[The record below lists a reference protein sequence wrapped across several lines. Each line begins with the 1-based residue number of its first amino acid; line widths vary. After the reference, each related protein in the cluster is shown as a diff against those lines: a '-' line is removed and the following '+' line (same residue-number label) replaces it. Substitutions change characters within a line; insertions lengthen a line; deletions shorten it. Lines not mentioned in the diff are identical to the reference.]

1 MRDKSETRNPKFET
15 FGKSECGKSKTAK
28 RGGRVCFLLHFHL
41 LNLFR
46 ISSFGFGVLMLFLAA
61 NTVGQDLFIRRGE
74 PVPLE
79 VEKMYLK
86 GLKFLSTELTAERR
100 SSFRGETG
108 PGVTGLAV
116 LAMLAHGDDPNVGPY
131 APAIHKGIKSILDA
145 ADKRTGYM
153 GPSMYHHGF
162 ATLALAEAYGS
173 VQQAGIGPTLQKAVD
188 LIVASQKRNSY
199 GAWRYSPESNDA
211 DTTVSGAQMVALLA
225 ARNAGI
231 NVPAD
236 VIKKGLQFYRNCQDA
251 SGGIGYTSAGGPNV
265 TRTAIGALVFALAG
279 QKDTPAYKA
288 LAGYLKGSGWQDA
301 SQMATYYLEYYASQ
315 AAFHMDEKT
324 WAEWNAENI
333 KRLSV
338 SQSGDGSWP
347 GTQGPFFSTSAAL
360 LSLALNYRFLPIYE
374 R

>member
-1 MRDKSETRNPKFET
+1 MFFVTVN
-15 FGKSECGKSKTAK
+15 
-28 RGGRVCFLLHFHL
+28 LL
-41 LNLFR
+41 
-46 ISSFGFGVLMLFLAA
+46 
-61 NTVGQDLFIRRGE
+61 GQELFIQRGE

-79 VEKMYLK
+79 VEKIYLK
-86 GLKFLSTELTAERR
+86 GLKFLSSELATGGTASRR
-100 SSFRGETG
+100 GGESG

-131 APAIHKGIKSILDA
+131 AAPIHKGIKSILDA
-145 ADKRTGYM
+145 ADKRTGYI

-173 VQQAGIGPTLQKAVD
+173 VKQAGIGTTLQKAVD

-211 DTTVSGAQMVALLA
+211 DTTVSGAQMVALFA

-231 NVPAD
+231 GVPDEA
-236 VIKKGLQFYRNCQDA
+236 IKRGLQYYRNCQDA
-251 SGGIGYTSAGGPNV
+251 SGGIGYTSPGGPNV
-265 TRTAIGALVFALAG
+265 TRTAIAALVFTLAG
-279 QKDTPAYKA
+279 QKNSTAYKTMA
-288 LAGYLKGSGWQDA
+288 SYLKSAGWREG

-315 AAFHMDEKT
+315 AAFQMDDRT
-324 WAEWNAENI
+324 WAEWNAENV

-338 SQSGDGSWP
+338 TQASDGSWP
-347 GTQGPFFSTSAAL
+347 GTQGPMFSTSAAL

>member
-1 MRDKSETRNPKFET
+1 M
-15 FGKSECGKSKTAK
+15 K
-28 RGGRVCFLLHFHL
+28 RITLLIVL
-41 LNLFR
+41 LAVATGWSQELF
-46 ISSFGFGVLMLFLAA
+46 V
-61 NTVGQDLFIRRGE
+61 QRGE

-86 GLKFLSTELTAERR
+86 GLKFLSTELSSGR
-100 SSFRGETG
+100 SGSSRGGESG
-108 PGVTGLAV
+108 SGVTGLAV

-131 APAIHKGIKSILDA
+131 AVAIHKGIKSILEA
-145 ADKRTGYM
+145 ADKRTGYI

-173 VQQAGIGPTLQKAVD
+173 VKQAGIGPTLQKAVD

-199 GAWRYSPESNDA
+199 GAWRYSAESNDA
-211 DTTVSGAQMVALLA
+211 DTTVSGAQMVALCA

-231 NVPAD
+231 GVPDEA
-236 VIKKGLQFYRNCQDA
+236 IKKGLQFYKNCQDT

-265 TRTAIGALVFALAG
+265 TRTAIGTLVFTLAG
-279 QKDTPAYKA
+279 QKDSAAYKA
-288 LAGYLKGSGWQDA
+288 AAGYLKSSGWQEG
-301 SQMATYYLEYYASQ
+301 SQMATFYMEYYASQ

-324 WAEWNAENI
+324 WAEWNAENV
-333 KRLSV
+333 KRLSI
-338 SQSGDGSWP
+338 SQAADGSWP
-347 GTQGPFFSTSAAL
+347 GTQGPIFSTSAAL